1 MATAKELAAEAFA
14 RLGRGD
20 GSWAAPVIL
29 AIEALVAEAEVDRKA
44 SAVLAHGCNLH
55 LKSTDALAKRIAAL
69 EERANP
75 EPDEIPPRLG
85 TCKAHVGHAPHI
97 VSETC
102 NDWRSLH
109 GFGPGAMEQAAEEAS
124 LVEPTPA
131 PTPSACRED
140 CVGTCGFYLG
150 KGVWVHTRAVHEQ
163 YGHDHEWVCNGSMHQ
178 PTMPS
183 TDREPS
189 MCDDA
194 CWGTCRFHDDR
205 HSRASRRF
213 RGCDAF
219 RCDGTGPAHRP
230 AAAATAEPERTDTP
244 SVPPSGSVAPAVP
257 TTGRLVAVGTCYSH
271 PTWGDHEHEAGCINW
286 CWSVRYGMSAAPPA
300 PVFALTEWEREHV
313 RIGLAAGKGSLVGT
327 LARIAVR
334 ALAALGVPLDGEGS
348 R

>member
-1 MATAKELAAEAFA
+1 MTTAREY
-14 RLGRGD
+14 
-20 GSWAAPVIL
+20 
-29 AIEALVAEAEVDRKA
+29 VAEARVAFMDRAQWLTIERLTWALEAALAEAEARDRAVGERLARLEAARTPDGGAPVMQVAA
-44 SAVLAHGCNLH
+44 SA
-55 LKSTDALAKRIAAL
+55 
-69 EERANP
+69 
-75 EPDEIPPRLG
+75 
-85 TCKAHVGHAPHI
+85 
-97 VSETC
+97 
-102 NDWRSLH
+102 
-109 GFGPGAMEQAAEEAS
+109 
-124 LVEPTPA
+124 PA

-178 PTMPS
+178 PT
-183 TDREPS
+183 
-189 MCDDA
+189 
-194 CWGTCRFHDDR
+194 
-205 HSRASRRF
+205 
-213 RGCDAF
+213 
-219 RCDGTGPAHRP
+219 
-230 AAAATAEPERTDTP
+230 
-244 SVPPSGSVAPAVP
+244 APAVP

-327 LARIAVR
+327 LARLAVR

>member
-1 MATAKELAAEAFA
+1 MSSAKELAAEARQVSRHA
-14 RLGRGD
+14 GHQAYGLSLCIR
-20 GSWAAPVIL
+20 
-29 AIEALVAEAEVDRKA
+29 AIEALIAEAEADRGR
-44 SAVLAHGCNLH
+44 L
-55 LKSTDALAKRIAAL
+55 AAL

-131 PTPSACRED
+131 PPPSACRED
-140 CVGTCGFYLG
+140 CVGRC
-150 KGVWVHTRAVHEQ
+150 E
-163 YGHDHEWVCNGSMHQ
+163 GSTMVPHRQ
-178 PTMPS
+178 EVDPTPP
-183 TDREPS
+183 TKP
-189 MCDDA
+189 
-194 CWGTCRFHDDR
+194 CRNW
-205 HSRASRRF
+205 
-213 RGCDAF
+213 

-327 LARIAVR
+327 LARLAVR